1 MKPTD
6 YNSLYLD
13 AQKRTKS
20 PTEET
25 ASQPVNQ
32 AEPKPDVVSDPMESP
47 VTELPEQTEEVLQKE
62 PAHTEP
68 PVVEPDVS
76 KETESPVQS
85 TSFSGIGNNS
95 DDLDSFASEFD
106 NQQENAVFVD
116 PAPGNMPDTPQKAE
130 PVHPTQDESDDE
142 EDDEPVKQ
150 TKKDVFTRPTPYV
163 PKKKSDGDD
172 CARSRVRGVPTALI
186 KRVQQQFSSGP
197 NQDDAI
203 AAYIYLKEGCPADM
217 DVPDNIKE
225 VAKSY
230 CGEVVSNED
239 IQADF
244 MEELN
249 KIKNN
254 DKQLMQKINAI
265 EIAVAYAIFDRLG
278 FRKGDITSES
288 QINFTEAGMHELLDN
303 LEVSSINY
311 QTRLKKS
318 EGRMK
323 R

>member
-1 MKPTD
+1 MKYTD

-20 PTEET
+20 QSEET
-25 ASQPVNQ
+25 VSQPVNP
-32 AEPKPDVVSDPMESP
+32 AEPKPDVVPDPTEPP
-47 VTELPEQTEEVLQKE
+47 VTEPPEQTEDVSQKE
-62 PAHTEP
+62 PVHTDP

-85 TSFSGIGNNS
+85 TPFSGIGNNS

-106 NQQENAVFVD
+106 SQQDNAIFVD
-116 PAPGNMPDTPQKAE
+116 PAPGNMPVTPQKAE
-130 PVHPTQDESDDE
+130 PVYPSQDESDDE
-142 EDDEPVKQ
+142 EDDESSKQ

-265 EIAVAYAIFDRLG
+265 EIAVVYAIFDRLG

>member
-1 MKPTD
+1 MKYTD

-20 PTEET
+20 RSEET
-25 ASQPVNQ
+25 ASQPVNP
-32 AEPKPDVVSDPMESP
+32 AETKPDVVPEPTEPP
-47 VTELPEQTEEVLQKE
+47 VTEPPEQTEDVSQKE
-62 PAHTEP
+62 PVHTEP
-68 PVVEPDVS
+68 PIVEPDVP
-76 KETESPVQS
+76 KETESPVQN
-85 TSFSGIGNNS
+85 TPFSGIGNNS

-106 NQQENAVFVD
+106 NQQESAIFVD

-130 PVHPTQDESDDE
+130 PVYPPQDEFDDE
-142 EDDEPVKQ
+142 EDDESSKQ
-150 TKKDVFTRPTPYV
+150 TKKDVFIRPTPYV

>member
-1 MKPTD
+1 MKYID

-13 AQKRTKS
+13 ALKRTKHQS
-20 PTEET
+20 EET
-25 ASQPVNQ
+25 PSQPVNQ
-32 AEPKPDVVSDPMESP
+32 AEPKQDVTPEP
-47 VTELPEQTEEVLQKE
+47 TEPLVTEPPEKTEDISQKE
-62 PAHTEP
+62 SAQTEP
-68 PVVEPDVS
+68 PVVEPDVP
-76 KETESPVQS
+76 KETEPPVQN

-95 DDLDSFASEFD
+95 DDLNSFASGFGS
-106 NQQENAVFVD
+106 QQENVTIVD
-116 PAPGNMPDTPQKAE
+116 PAQNNTQSVLQKTESVYPA
-130 PVHPTQDESDDE
+130 QDKSCDK
-142 EDDEPVKQ
+142 EDDESSKQ
-150 TKKDVFTRPTPYV
+150 TKTDTSARQESYV
-163 PKKKSDGDD
+163 SK
-172 CARSRVRGVPTALI
+172 SRVRGVPTTLI
-186 KRVQQQFSSGP
+186 KRIQQQFSSGP

-203 AAYIYLKEGCPADM
+203 TAYIYLKEGCPADM

-244 MEELN
+244 REELN

-278 FRKGDITSES
+278 FRKGNITSES
-288 QINFTEAGMHELLDN
+288 QINFTEAGMHELLAN
-303 LEVSSINY
+303 LESASINY
-311 QTRLKKS
+311 QTWLKKS

>member
-6 YNSLYLD
+6 YNSLYLN
-13 AQKRTKS
+13 AQKRTNNQS
-20 PTEET
+20 EET
-25 ASQPVNQ
+25 ASQPVNP
-32 AEPKPDVVSDPMESP
+32 AKPKSDVVFDPTEPP
-47 VTELPEQTEEVLQKE
+47 VTEPPEQTEDVSQKE
-62 PAHTEP
+62 SMDTELPA
-68 PVVEPDVS
+68 VESDIL
-76 KETESPVQS
+76 KETELPVQS
-85 TSFSGIGNNS
+85 TPFSGIGNNS
-95 DDLDSFASEFD
+95 DDLDSFASEFGSPQD
-106 NQQENAVFVD
+106 NAIFVD
-116 PAPGNMPDTPQKAE
+116 PAPGNMPDTPQKPE
-130 PVHPTQDESDDE
+130 PLHPTQDESDDVE
-142 EDDEPVKQ
+142 DEPAKQ
-150 TKKDVFTRPTPYV
+150 TKKDAFTRPAPYV

-203 AAYIYLKEGCPADM
+203 AAYIYLKEGCPVDV

>member
-1 MKPTD
+1 MKYTD

-13 AQKRTKS
+13 AQKRIKS
-20 PTEET
+20 QSKET
-25 ASQPVNQ
+25 VSQPVNP
-32 AEPKPDVVSDPMESP
+32 AEPKPDVVPEPTEPP
-47 VTELPEQTEEVLQKE
+47 VTESPEQTEDVSQKE
-62 PAHTEP
+62 PVHTDP
-68 PVVEPDVS
+68 PVVEPDVP
-76 KETESPVQS
+76 KETESPVQN
-85 TSFSGIGNNS
+85 TPFSGIGNNS
-95 DDLDSFASEFD
+95 DDLDSFASEFGSPQD
-106 NQQENAVFVD
+106 NAIFVD
-116 PAPGNMPDTPQKAE
+116 PAPGNMPVTPQKAE
-130 PVHPTQDESDDE
+130 PVYLPQDESDDE
-142 EDDEPVKQ
+142 EDDESSKQ

>member
-1 MKPTD
+1 MKYTD

-20 PTEET
+20 QSEET
-25 ASQPVNQ
+25 VSQPVNL
-32 AEPKPDVVSDPMESP
+32 AEPKQDVVSEPMEPP
-47 VTELPEQTEEVLQKE
+47 VTEPPEQTEDVSQKE
-62 PAHTEP
+62 PVHIEP
-68 PVVEPDVS
+68 PVVEPDVP

-85 TSFSGIGNNS
+85 VSFSGIGNNS
-95 DDLDSFASEFD
+95 DDLDSFASEFGSP
-106 NQQENAVFVD
+106 QENAIFVD

-130 PVHPTQDESDDE
+130 PVYPTQDESDSE
-142 EDDEPVKQ
+142 ENDEPAKQ
-150 TKKDVFTRPTPYV
+150 AKKDVFTRPTPYV

>member
-1 MKPTD
+1 MKYTD

-13 AQKRTKS
+13 ARKRTKS
-20 PTEET
+20 QSEET
-25 ASQPVNQ
+25 PSQPVNL
-32 AEPKPDVVSDPMESP
+32 AEPKQDVISEPTEPP
-47 VTELPEQTEEVLQKE
+47 VTELPEQTEDVLQKE
-62 PAHTEP
+62 PVQTEP
-68 PVVEPDVS
+68 PVVEPDVP
-76 KETESPVQS
+76 KETESPIQS
-85 TSFSGIGNNS
+85 TPFSGIGNNS
-95 DDLDSFASEFD
+95 DDLDSFASEFGSP
-106 NQQENAVFVD
+106 QENAIFVD
-116 PAPGNMPDTPQKAE
+116 PAPGNMPDTSQKAE
-130 PVHPTQDESDDE
+130 TLYPAQDESDGE
-142 EDDEPVKQ
+142 EDDETAKQ

-203 AAYIYLKEGCPADM
+203 AAYIYLKEGCPADV